1 MAIGTL
7 HAAQRP
13 CKLLLHIISFYQAT
27 YDLSTA
33 GAATQQPSPT
43 KQTKMMAAGQTAYG
57 EHKAASRYYSW

>member
-1 MAIGTL
+1 MAFGTL
-7 HAAQRP
+7 YAAQRP

-43 KQTKMMAAGQTAYG
+43 SFLTVFENCQKEIEGK
-57 EHKAASRYYSW
+57 KATY